1 MYEKSMVIGENGT
14 ITRIDEAMVSITMRA
29 FDELVRIAERV
40 ETIKRMYYEN
50 NGILCT
56 NDVAAILGIG
66 KYKEE
71 NEDA

>member
-1 MYEKSMVIGENGT
+1 MYDKAMVIGENGT

-29 FDELVRIAERV
+29 FDQLVRTAERV
-40 ETIKRMYYEN
+40 ETIQRMYHDN
-50 NGILCT
+50 KGILCT
-56 NDVAAILGIG
+56 SDVVAILGIE

>member
-1 MYEKSMVIGENGT
+1 MYKQKMILGEDGK
-14 ITRIDEAMVSITMRA
+14 ITRIDETMVSIPMRA

-40 ETIKRMYYEN
+40 ESIQRMYHDN
-50 NGILCT
+50 KGILCT
-56 NDVAAILGIG
+56 SDVVAILGIE